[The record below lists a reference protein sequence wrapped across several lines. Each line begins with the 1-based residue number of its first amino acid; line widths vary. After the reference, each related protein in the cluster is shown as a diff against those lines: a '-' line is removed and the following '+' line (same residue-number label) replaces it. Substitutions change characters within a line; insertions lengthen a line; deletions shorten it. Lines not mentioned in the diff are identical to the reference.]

1 MAAMIELDNAEWTS
15 IEDLF
20 DPPGRRGRAARYPR
34 REVVEAILFLARTG
48 CQWRYLPDRYPPW
61 SAVWQQWRRWRERGV
76 WAIAMARL
84 ATRIRVGR
92 GRAPSPSMVMIDAQT
107 VRGGR
112 SGPTFHSAG
121 GRGGRTIGTKR
132 TILIDILGLP
142 FAVRA
147 DPAKPH
153 DVSVGRDFLDQHL
166 GEFPR
171 LAAVVADRGY
181 RGLAA
186 LAGRNNLA
194 LDITEGQGRVH
205 AHRSALARGDR
216 VCPTWPLAP
225 PVALLRGHRGE
236 RSRVARGRG
245 SLLPVRP
252 PPGGTSVS
260 RGRDA
265 RTCVDRVGEDP
276 PYSRATITLVPS

>member
-1 MAAMIELDNAEWTS
+1 MAAMIELDNAEWAS

-61 SAVWQQWRRWRERGV
+61 SAVWQQWRRWRESGV

-153 DVSVGRDFLDQHL
+153 DVSVGREFLDQHL
-166 GEFPR
+166 AEFPR

-186 LAGRNNLA
+186 LAGRNKLA
-194 LDITEGQGRVH
+194 LDIKAPPKGKPGFT
-205 AHRSALARGDR
+205 
-216 VCPTWPLAP
+216 PLAP
-225 PVALLRGHRGE
+225 LWRVEIAFARLGRWRRLSRCYEGTEASARAWLEVAAVSYLFARLRAE
-236 RSRVARGRG
+236 
-245 SLLPVRP
+245 P
-252 PPGGTSVS
+252 P
-260 RGRDA
+260 
-265 RTCVDRVGEDP
+265 
-276 PYSRATITLVPS
+276 